1 MARKDFSEAEL
12 KKGAKYYKYNSY
24 DAATRKIKDRIGKQL
39 ERHEGK
45 WTNPDAKFRSGDEAP
60 WRDEVAKKIKE
71 YSKTNNEYLFVSQ
84 SSGRRS
90 DGTGKTITLEG
101 FLDQNQSKKFADMD
115 DNAIKDLSKI
125 TKVSETIIR
134 NAQRKY
140 NALTQKQK
148 VKYISQRREKVLR
161 MYWLKT
167 KHGQQLK
174 WIADNGRKYSNPE
187 LMINDFKKARFEDG
201 TPFLTKNKNLK
212 DAALFKH
219 GAEQYCKIFLNF
231 LQDQKFKIVSPA
243 KENLFQFTP
252 GFSEKNIFKMSIQQ
266 NNPNIKKDKN

>member
-24 DAATRKIKDRIGKQL
+24 DAATRKIKGRIGKQL

-90 DGTGKTITLEG
+90 DGTGKGITLEG

-125 TKVSETIIR
+125 TKVSETIIKT
-134 NAQRKY
+134 AQRKY

-231 LQDQKFKIVSPA
+231 LQDQKFKIVSPT

-266 NNPNIKKDKN
+266 NNPNVKDKK